1 MEQTGLLKLTKNDHK
16 VNDYPFVSI
25 IIPCRNEQ
33 EFIADCLNSVIAQD
47 YPKDKLEVLV
57 VDGMSEDRTRDILE
71 EYVKRYPSI
80 NFFDNPKRY
89 TPSALNIGIQHS
101 KGEIIAIIGSHS
113 TCKEDYISQCV
124 DYLLNKDAD
133 NVGGICKIL
142 PQNNCLTAKSIAYAL
157 SSFFGAGNAYHRIGT
172 KKPRYVDNLYGGC
185 YKREL
190 FDKIGLFDEDLLR
203 GQDAEFNAR
212 LIKNGGKIL
221 LVPSI
226 VSQYYARGTLEKLWK
241 MELQYGYFKPL
252 VVRKIGSVFTLR
264 QIVPPLFVG
273 SLIISLILSIF
284 SNHFLWLTLFISA
297 SYIIANLSFSLK
309 ISFNKNGKYL
319 FLLPFVF
326 AIVHFGWGIGYLKG
340 VLDFII
346 LQKSKKGKTKDLPI
360 TR

>member
-1 MEQTGLLKLTKNDHK
+1 MLELTMNYCK
-16 VNDYPFVSI
+16 VNDYPYVSI
-25 IIPCRNEQ
+25 IIPCRDEQ
-33 EFIADCLNSVIAQD
+33 DFIADCLNSVIAQD
-47 YPKDKLEVLV
+47 YPNDKLEILV
-57 VDGMSEDRTRDILE
+57 VDGMSEDRTRSILE
-71 EYVKRYPSI
+71 EYVKQYPSI
-80 NFFDNPKRY
+80 KFLDNPKRY

-101 KGEIIAIIGSHS
+101 KGQIIAIIGSHS

-124 DYLLNKDAD
+124 SYLINNDAD

-142 PQNNCLTAKSIAYAL
+142 PQNNYLIAKSIAYAL

-190 FDKIGLFDEDLLR
+190 FDRIGLFDEDLFR

-226 VSQYYARGTLEKLWK
+226 ISKYYARGSLEKLWK

-252 VVRKIGSVFTLR
+252 VVKKVGSIFTVR
-264 QIVPPLFVG
+264 QIIPPLFVG

-284 SNHFLWLTLFISA
+284 SKYFLWLLLFMLA
-297 SYIIANLSFSLK
+297 SYVIANLCFSLK
-309 ISFNKNGKYL
+309 IAFKKNVKCF
-319 FLLPFVF
+319 FLLPLVF
-326 AIVHFGWGIGYLKG
+326 IVIHFGWGISYLKG
-340 VLDFII
+340 ILDFIF
-346 LQKSKKGKTKDLPI
+346 LQKSEKGKTKDVPI